1 MKNKLLR
8 TTMSALA
15 LACCTL
21 AQAQAQAPAPA
32 ALATEQIAV
41 GARPYA
47 MQMASLGSGRYT
59 VIFESGFGT
68 DLRAWRK
75 VAPEVAKS
83 ARAVAY
89 SRAGHGQ
96 SEARP
101 EPRTIEQSTVEL
113 EELIASPKLAPP
125 FVLVG
130 HSYGALL
137 MRSFAARHPDQVAG
151 MVLVDPSDERFNPA
165 LRQLDAKRAARD
177 DRAFAAI
184 VPPKFQPELKLLQPV
199 LDSGKPPFAGK
210 LPDVPTVVLTS
221 NRQAEKPEF
230 FLETPQAVAIKQ
242 QLHAD
247 FVRQFREG
255 SQVVTSK
262 SGHNIQLEEPELVIA
277 AVKKVIAAADGT
289 AETPTLQAQR

>member
-21 AQAQAQAPAPA
+21 AQAQAPA
-32 ALATEQIAV
+32 ALPSEQIAV

-83 ARAVAY
+83 ARAVTY

-96 SEARP
+96 SEPRP
-101 EPRTIEQSTVEL
+101 EARTIEQSTVEL
-113 EELIASPKLAPP
+113 EELIAGAKLAPP

-165 LRQLDAKRAARD
+165 LRQLDAGRAAND

-199 LDSGKPPFAGK
+199 LDSGKLPFAGK

-221 NRQAEKPEF
+221 NQQAEKPEF

-247 FVRQFREG
+247 FVRQFRDG

-277 AVKKVIAAADGT
+277 AVKKVIAAADG
-289 AETPTLQAQR
+289 AAGAPALQAQR

>member
-8 TTMSALA
+8 TMMSALA

-21 AQAQAQAPAPA
+21 AQAQAPTPA
-32 ALATEQIAV
+32 ALASEQVAV
-41 GARPYA
+41 GAKPYA

-101 EPRTIEQSTVEL
+101 EPRTIEQSTIEL
-113 EELIASPKLAPP
+113 EQLIASAKLAPP

-130 HSYGALL
+130 HSYRALL

-165 LRQLDAKRAARD
+165 LRQLDAERAASD
-177 DRAFAAI
+177 DRAFAGI

-199 LDSGKPPFAGK
+199 LDSGKLPFAGK

-221 NRQAEKPEF
+221 NQQAEKPEF
-230 FLETPQAVAIKQ
+230 FLETPQAVAIKL
-242 QLHAD
+242 QLQAD
-247 FVRQFREG
+247 FVRQFRTG

-277 AVKKVIAAADGT
+277 AVKEVIAAADKATGEP
-289 AETPTLQAQR
+289 ALQAQR

>member
-1 MKNKLLR
+1 MNKLLP
-8 TTMSALA
+8 TLLSAA
-15 LACCTL
+15 SLACCMPGQAL
-21 AQAQAQAPAPA
+21 AQAAAPAPA
-32 ALATEQIAV
+32 PALASEQIAV
-41 GARPYA
+41 GAKPYH
-47 MQMASLGSGRYT
+47 MQVASLGSGRYT
-59 VIFESGFGT
+59 VLFESGFGT

-101 EPRTIEQSTVEL
+101 EPRTIEQSTREL
-113 EELIASPKLAPP
+113 EQLIASAKLAPP
-125 FVLVG
+125 FILVG
-130 HSYGALL
+130 HSYGGLL

-165 LRQLDAKRAARD
+165 LRQLDAERAAAD

-184 VPPKFQPELKLLQPV
+184 VPPKFQPELNLLQPV
-199 LDSGKPPFAGK
+199 LDSGKLPFAAK

-221 NRQAEKPEF
+221 SQQAEKPEF

-242 QLHAD
+242 RLHAD
-247 FVRQFREG
+247 FLRQFSDG
-255 SQVVTSK
+255 SQVVTDK
-262 SGHNIQLEEPELVIA
+262 SGHNIQLEEPALVIA
-277 AVKKVIAAADGT
+277 AVNKVIAAADQAG
-289 AETPTLQAQR
+289 ARAQR